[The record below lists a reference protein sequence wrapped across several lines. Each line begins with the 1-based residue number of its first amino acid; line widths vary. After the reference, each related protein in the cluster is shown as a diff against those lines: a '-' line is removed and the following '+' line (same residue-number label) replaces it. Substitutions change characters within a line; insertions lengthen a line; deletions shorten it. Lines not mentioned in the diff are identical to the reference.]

1 MKVCVL
7 GGDEAPAAAVER
19 CVSSLFLGHIPS
31 GLLRWRH
38 DNKPTADPPEMAAHL
53 SVSAFKDHGEGSVA
67 DQVVAAELEPPN
79 RFHVAA
85 AGGTLVQGDE
95 TRLLRPAVWSCSWRL
110 WNCSWSGSGRI
121 RGLLHRPRAA
131 FLTSCRPP
139 CSCSLGSSCGS
150 RRFPWLYRHLLLLLL
165 ASELYRSTLSR
176 SLHGFVYV
184 QLVAFGPF
192 GVSRSPVV
200 RVRRALV
207 SASPAVTSSPST
219 RRRHSPEVV
228 IL

>member
-7 GGDEAPAAAVER
+7 GGDEATTAAVER

-85 AGGTLVQGDE
+85 AGGTLVQGDG
-95 TRLLRPAVWSCSWRL
+95 TGLCSAPP
-110 WNCSWSGSGRI
+110 SGAAAGGSGTAAGVAAGVSGVSSTD
-121 RGLLHRPRAA
+121 RGL
-131 FLTSCRPP
+131 
-139 CSCSLGSSCGS
+139 
-150 RRFPWLYRHLLLLLL
+150 
-165 ASELYRSTLSR
+165 
-176 SLHGFVYV
+176 
-184 QLVAFGPF
+184 
-192 GVSRSPVV
+192 
-200 RVRRALV
+200 
-207 SASPAVTSSPST
+207 PS
-219 RRRHSPEVV
+219 
-228 IL
+228 